1 MADTP
6 EELKKL
12 RDAFEAKVNET
23 AHDLPL
29 ARYYGGIE
37 AYRDSRTNNCWEF
50 WQAAYALGL
59 SDMQE
64 RAAWVSVEDGLPP
77 EGTDWEYLTY
87 HGDSGDIFVTTWIHT
102 EFSLE
107 DFIVK
112 CSGPVTHWR
121 PLPKPPAAI
130 RALPKEG

>member
-1 MADTP
+1 MLKQNTMADTP

-12 RDAFEAKVNET
+12 RGAFEAKVNET

-29 ARYYGGIE
+29 ARYFGGIE

-50 WQAAYALGL
+50 YQAAYALGL

-64 RAAWVSVEDGLPP
+64 RAAKLFDG
-77 EGTDWEYLTY
+77 
-87 HGDSGDIFVTTWIHT
+87 SGLEA
-102 EFSLE
+102 EFG
-107 DFIVK
+107 VA
-112 CSGPVTHWR
+112 R
-121 PLPKPPAAI
+121 RI